1 MHILLILCA
10 WFLSLL
16 PSSTACLQVT
26 WHVQVRCSNA
36 ADQGCGP
43 QGCGRSHSWA
53 DCVSHVKG
61 KDSLYDRLRSNF
73 KSLGRMAEEYA
84 TASAGGGFRAA
95 AATLDR
101 VTKKVRISGG
111 S

>member
-1 MHILLILCA
+1 M
-10 WFLSLL
+10 
-16 PSSTACLQVT
+16 
-26 WHVQVRCSNA
+26 
-36 ADQGCGP
+36 
-43 QGCGRSHSWA
+43 
-53 DCVSHVKG
+53 KG
-61 KDSLYDRLRSNF
+61 KDSLYARLRSSF

-101 VTKKVRISGG
+101 VTKKVHITRG

>member
-1 MHILLILCA
+1 M
-10 WFLSLL
+10 
-16 PSSTACLQVT
+16 
-26 WHVQVRCSNA
+26 
-36 ADQGCGP
+36 
-43 QGCGRSHSWA
+43 
-53 DCVSHVKG
+53 KG
-61 KDSLYDRLRSNF
+61 KDSLYARLRGNF

-101 VTKKVRISGG
+101 VTKKVHITRG